1 MNSFEQ
7 FTLIIGVLAVV
18 FEAFKHLKDKI
29 KQWLNHSH

>member
-7 FTLIIGVLAVV
+7 FTLIIGILAIL

-29 KQWLNHSH
+29 KLWFNPNH